1 MTDFFKSLVKLIE
14 KYQKVII
21 MTHKNMDLD
30 GFSSSLC
37 LYNIV
42 KKMDKCCFIYLN
54 KEQSND
60 TINKTFRKLSKKDY
74 HFDTIYDLENVSE
87 NDLLII
93 VDVHKKELIEN
104 DLILDKVKDVVII
117 DHHIKNIDYIKKT
130 KLSYINSNMSS
141 VSEIMVGFSR
151 FVNYEIDELLATIM
165 LAAIEI
171 DTNGFNFKTSENTYL
186 TAGYLTK
193 LGASTIVKQ
202 EILRESKQKYLE
214 RQLFIEQSY
223 QITENIIACNIDK
236 QVTIRDLAI
245 VADSL
250 LQFENIEASFC
261 IGNIGD
267 NMVGISARSIGNI
280 DVEKVM
286 HELGG
291 GGHKTEA
298 ATKINGP
305 VEECEQRLRRI
316 ICK

>member
-1 MTDFFKSLVKLIE
+1 MTEFFKSLVELIKNHE
-14 KYQKVII
+14 KIII
-21 MTHKNMDLD
+21 MTHKDMDLD

-37 LYNIV
+37 LYNII
-42 KKMDKCCFIYLN
+42 KKMNKECFIYLS
-54 KEQSND
+54 KEQTND
-60 TINKTFRKLSKKDY
+60 TINKTFKKLEKKNY
-74 HFDTIYDLENVSE
+74 KFNKIYDLKKVSE

-93 VDVHKKELIEN
+93 LDVHKKELIEN
-104 DLILDKVKDVVII
+104 ELILEKVKDIVII

-130 KLSYINSNMSS
+130 KLIYINSNMSS
-141 VSEIMVGFSR
+141 VSEIMTGFSR
-151 FVNYEIDELLATIM
+151 YVNYEMDELLATIM

-193 LGASTIVKQ
+193 LGANTIIKQ

-223 QITENIIACNIDK
+223 QITKNIIACNIEK
-236 QVTIRDLAI
+236 RVSVKDLAI

-267 NMVGISARSIGNI
+267 NIVGISARSIGNI
-280 DVEKVM
+280 DVEKIM

-298 ATKINGP
+298 ATRLEGTI
-305 VEECEQRLRRI
+305 EECEQKLRRI
-316 ICK
+316 VCK